1 MTSPSIFTP
10 DALSSALELVR
21 CRGAGLRVLHPP
33 RDFGVAIPAGAPTI
47 HIVDA
52 GALGLALTDAAA
64 PQAEHA
70 LRRGDVAI
78 LPHGDAC
85 RVWAG
90 AATPAPLQSFAVA
103 PRDIDKSAQAPPA
116 PICWVL
122 GELAFEQLMG
132 RRLLDVLPR
141 VIVARATGPRRPW
154 IDAALAALV
163 EEARGGAPGAAAV
176 ASRALELLVVE
187 AVRGWARETPR
198 PTWLAGATDPRV
210 GKALAAIH
218 AEPAR
223 PWSVPDL
230 ARLAALSR
238 SAFAER
244 FRRLVGE
251 TPFDYLLGLRLDRA
265 AAALRETDDPVG
277 ALARRCGF
285 DSPAA
290 FSRAFKARFAVT
302 PTQWRA
308 TRPPPPV

>member
-1 MTSPSIFTP
+1 MTGSPSFFTP

-21 CRGAGLRVLHPP
+21 CRGAGLRVVHPP
-33 RDFGVAIPAGAPTI
+33 LDFAVALPAGAPTI

-52 GALGLALTDAAA
+52 GALNLSLEGEAD
-64 PQAEHA
+64 HA

-90 AATPAPLQSFAVA
+90 AATPVSLQRFAVA
-103 PRDIDKSAQAPPA
+103 PRDVDKSAQAPLA

-122 GELAFEQLMG
+122 GDLAFEELMG
-132 RRLLDVLPR
+132 RRLLDALPR
-141 VIVARATGPRRPW
+141 LIVARAKGERRPW

-176 ASRALELLVVE
+176 ASRALELLVVD
-187 AVRGWARETPR
+187 AVRAWARETPS
-198 PTWLAGATDPRV
+198 PTWLAGATDARV
-210 GKALAAIH
+210 GRALAAIH
-218 AEPAR
+218 ADPSR
-223 PWSVPDL
+223 PWSVPEL

-244 FRRLVGE
+244 FRRLVGQ

-265 AAALRETDDPVG
+265 AVALRETNDPVG

-290 FSRAFKARFAVT
+290 FSRAFKARFAAT
-302 PTQWRA
+302 PTRWRA
-308 TRPPPPV
+308 TRRAPPP